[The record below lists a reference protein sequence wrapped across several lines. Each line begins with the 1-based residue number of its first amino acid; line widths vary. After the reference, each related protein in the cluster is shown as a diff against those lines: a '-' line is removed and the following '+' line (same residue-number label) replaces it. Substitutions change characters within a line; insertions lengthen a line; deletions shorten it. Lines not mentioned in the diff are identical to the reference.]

1 MSTAHEQAL
10 AVALKQRKKR
20 RKPKE
25 TCKRTDLEHWDKR
38 CLMLMIAGTGGSTS
52 SVIPANAIV
61 DQNAVVIVDKSG
73 TVIVGK

>member
-25 TCKRTDLEHWDKR
+25 TCKRTDPEHWNKR
-38 CLMLMIAGTGGSTS
+38 CLMLMIAGTGGSTP

-61 DQNAVVIVDKSG
+61 DDLGNPYTDNSGNIIVSN
-73 TVIVGK
+73 